1 MSFSVSSS
9 GARGGAFL
17 RLSISPSGLRG
28 RGRARGRLPEGT
40 RNLATSSHFLGL
52 ISPVDGAA
60 NALLRGMMLILE
72 AIIGAYAVGF
82 TAMFV
87 MMRQAPEGYEDQ
99 EGFHIHWKNNDPEVR
114 DVACVWVTAG
124 GLQ

>member
-1 MSFSVSSS
+1 MA
-9 GARGGAFL
+9 GAN
-17 RLSISPSGLRG
+17 SPGLA
-28 RGRARGRLPEGT
+28 AR
-40 RNLATSSHFLGL
+40 

-60 NALLRGMMLILE
+60 NALPRGMMLILE

-87 MMRQAPEGYEDQ
+87 MMRHAPEGYEDK